1 MRPTSTSSSAASD
14 PGWVNTIDVTGAP
27 MLYTLYS
34 GDPVEDLLTIE
45 FSPGIEAYA
54 FTFG

>member
-1 MRPTSTSSSAASD
+1 MTRAGD